1 MVALPAYRMTSALA
15 APVLNR
21 LLQRRLR
28 QGKEDPARLDE
39 RRGIA
44 SRPRPDGPL
53 IWLHAAS
60 VGESQ
65 SALALVERL
74 TADYPKVSVLVTTG
88 TVTSAQLMETRLP
101 DRSFHQ
107 FAPMDCPA
115 WVDRFFAHWRPDVA
129 LWMES
134 ELWPNLLTAIRRH
147 GVPAALINGRLSPRS
162 FARWRRAPGFARAL
176 LGSFDLILA
185 QSDEQAGWFRTLGP
199 AAVECVG
206 NLKFS
211 ALPLAADDADLSAL
225 QTAVADRAVWLAAST
240 HDGEEAIAADVHDTL
255 RAAHPSLLTFIAP
268 RHPARA
274 DAIAAQLRDRGL
286 RVARRSDG
294 KLPTHDDDIYL
305 ADTMGELGL
314 FYRLVPVAMIGGSFG
329 DVGGHNLMEP
339 AQLGCAILHGP
350 DMKKTQAVADE
361 MTRTGGAIRCADG
374 TSLADTVG
382 QLLQDSE
389 RRTALAKAAKAVAE
403 KHTGVIDRVCDR
415 LAPYLDEL
423 REGTS

>member
-21 LLQRRLR
+21 LLRRRLH
-28 QGKEDPARLDE
+28 QGKEDPVRLDE

-65 SALALVERL
+65 SALALVDRL
-74 TADYPKVSVLVTTG
+74 TTERPGTSVLVTTG

-101 DRSFHQ
+101 KGSFHQ

-115 WVDRFFAHWRPDVA
+115 WVDHFFEHWKPDAA

-134 ELWPNLLTAIRRH
+134 ELWPNLLTAIGRH
-147 GVPAALINGRLSPRS
+147 GIPAALINARLSPRS
-162 FARWRRAPGFARAL
+162 FARWRRASGFAGAL

-185 QSDEQAGWFRTLGP
+185 QSDEQAEWFRALGP
-199 AAVECVG
+199 ATVDCVG
-206 NLKFS
+206 NLKYS
-211 ALPLAADDADLSAL
+211 ALPLAADAADLSAL
-225 QTAVADRAVWLAAST
+225 QSVVADRTVWLAAST
-240 HDGEEAIAADVHDTL
+240 HDGEEAIAADVHSAL
-255 RAAHPSLLTFIAP
+255 RADHPSLLTMIAP

-274 DAIAAQLRDRGL
+274 DAIAATLRGRGF
-286 RVARRSDG
+286 RIARRSAG
-294 KLPTHDDDIYL
+294 ELPADDHDIYL

-314 FYRLVPVAMIGGSFG
+314 LYRVAPVAMIGGSFG
-329 DVGGHNLMEP
+329 EVGGHNLMEP

-361 MTRTGGAIRCADG
+361 MAQAGGALQCADG
-374 TSLADTVG
+374 EALADAVG
-382 QLLQDSE
+382 QLLQDAE
-389 RRTALAKAAKAVAE
+389 RRTALAAAAKSVADR
-403 KHTGVIDRVCDR
+403 HAGVIDRVCER
-415 LAPYLDEL
+415 LTPYLDRL
-423 REGTS
+423 GGPVS

>member
-1 MVALPAYRMTSALA
+1 MTSALA
-15 APVLNR
+15 APVLDR
-21 LLQRRLR
+21 LLRRRLR

-44 SRPRPDGPL
+44 ARPRPDGPL
-53 IWLHAAS
+53 VWLHAAS

-65 SALALVERL
+65 SALALVDRL
-74 TADYPKVSVLVTTG
+74 TAEYPKVSVLVTTG

-101 DRSFHQ
+101 ARSFHQ
-107 FAPMDCPA
+107 FAPMDCPG
-115 WVDRFFAHWRPDVA
+115 WVDRFFEHWRPDAA

-134 ELWPNLLTAIRRH
+134 ELWPNLLTAIRDR

-162 FARWRRAPGFARAL
+162 YARWRKAPGLARAL
-176 LGSFDLILA
+176 LGCFDLILA
-185 QSDEQAGWFRTLGP
+185 QSDEQAGWFRALGP

-211 ALPLAADDADLSAL
+211 ALPLAANAADLSAL
-225 QTAVADRAVWLAAST
+225 QAATADRTVWLAAST
-240 HDGEEAIAADVHDTL
+240 HEGEEAIAADVHETL
-255 RAAHPSLLTFIAP
+255 RTRHPALLTVIAP

-274 DAIAAQLRDRGL
+274 DAIAAQLRNRGL

-294 KLPTHDDDIYL
+294 KHPAEEDDIYL

-314 FYRLVPVAMIGGSFG
+314 FYRLAPVAMIGGSFS

-361 MTRTGGAIRCADG
+361 MARTGGAIQCADG
-374 TSLADTVG
+374 AVLADTVG
-382 QLLQDSE
+382 HLLLDTE
-389 RRTALAKAAKAVAE
+389 GRTALADAAKAVADR
-403 KHTGVIDRVCDR
+403 HSGVIDRVCDR
-415 LAPYLDEL
+415 LAPYLENL
-423 REGTS
+423 RETAS

>member
-21 LLQRRLR
+21 LLRRRLR

-44 SRPRPDGPL
+44 ARPRPVGPL

-74 TADYPKVSVLVTTG
+74 IAAYPKVSVLVTTG
-88 TVTSAQLMETRLP
+88 TVTSAQLMESRLP
-101 DRSFHQ
+101 ARSFHQ

-115 WVDRFFAHWRPDVA
+115 WVDRFFAHWRPDAA

-134 ELWPNLLTAIRRH
+134 ELWPNLLTAIRDR

-162 FARWRRAPGFARAL
+162 YARWRKAPGFARAL

-185 QSDEQAGWFRTLGP
+185 QSDEQAGWFRALGP
-199 AAVECVG
+199 AAVDCVG

-211 ALPLAADDADLSAL
+211 ALPLAANADDLAAL
-225 QTAVADRAVWLAAST
+225 QTATADRTVWLAAST
-240 HDGEEAIAADVHDTL
+240 HDGEEAIAADVHAAL
-255 RAAHPSLLTFIAP
+255 RTAHPSLLTVIAP

-274 DAIAAQLRDRGL
+274 DAIAAQLRDRGH
-286 RVARRSDG
+286 RVERRSDG
-294 KLPTHDDDIYL
+294 KLPAAEDDIYL

-314 FYRLVPVAMIGGSFG
+314 FYRLAPVAMIGGSFG
-329 DVGGHNLMEP
+329 NVGGHNLMEP

-361 MTRTGGAIRCADG
+361 MARTGAAIQCADADA
-374 TSLADTVG
+374 LADAVG
-382 QLLQDSE
+382 KLLQDTE
-389 RRTALAKAAKAVAE
+389 RRNTLAAAAKAVADR
-403 KHTGVIDRVCDR
+403 HSGVIDRVCDR
-415 LAPYLDEL
+415 LAPYLIHL
-423 REGTS
+423 GGTAS

>member
-21 LLQRRLR
+21 LLRRRLR
-28 QGKEDPARLDE
+28 QGKEDPARIDE

-44 SRPRPDGPL
+44 SRSRPDGPL
-53 IWLHAAS
+53 VWLHAAS

-74 TADYPKVSVLVTTG
+74 TAVYPKVSVLVTTG
-88 TVTSAQLMETRLP
+88 TVTSAQLMEARLP
-101 DRSFHQ
+101 ARCFHQ
-107 FAPMDCPA
+107 FAPMDCPG
-115 WVDRFFAHWRPDVA
+115 WVARFFEHWRPDAA

-134 ELWPNLLTAIRRH
+134 ELWPNLLTAVRDR

-162 FARWRRAPGFARAL
+162 YTRWRKAPGFARAL
-176 LGSFDLILA
+176 LGCFDLILA
-185 QSDEQAGWFRTLGP
+185 QSDEQAEWFRALGP
-199 AAVECVG
+199 VAVECVG

-211 ALPLAADDADLSAL
+211 ALPLSADASDLSAL
-225 QTAVADRAVWLAAST
+225 RPAVAGRTVWLAAST
-240 HDGEEAIAADVHDTL
+240 HEGEEAIAADVHETL
-255 RAAHPSLLTFIAP
+255 RAAHPSLLTMIAP

-274 DAIAAQLRDRGL
+274 DAIATRLRDRGF
-286 RVARRSDG
+286 RVARRSRG
-294 KLPTHDDDIYL
+294 ILPTTEDDIYL

-314 FYRLVPVAMIGGSFG
+314 FYRLAPVAMIGGSFG

-361 MTRTGGAIRCADG
+361 MAQTGGAIQCADAA
-374 TSLADTVG
+374 SLADNVG
-382 QLLQDSE
+382 KLLQDTE
-389 RRTALAKAAKAVAE
+389 RRHVLATAAKAVADR
-403 KHTGVIDRVCDR
+403 HSGVIDRVCER
-415 LAPYLDEL
+415 LAPTLD
-423 REGTS
+423 RIGGTAS